1 MSGVA
6 LVTGSKAHP
15 LNVRGNDL
23 YETPPEAVYALL
35 DAEDVPMNVWEPACG
50 PGSIAR
56 VLRASGR
63 SVFSSD
69 LVDYKSE
76 DQDLFDVD
84 FLRTPAAP
92 LVTEAIVTNPPYK
105 LAGEFVAHALH
116 LAPKVYMLLRLA
128 FLESEKRRPILDG
141 GQLARVLPFR
151 NRLPMMHRDGW
162 DGNKSSSAVAFAW
175 FVWDRNHSGDA
186 TIKRISWN
194 KR

>member
-15 LNVRGNDL
+15 LSARGNDL

-63 SVFSSD
+63 YVFASD

-76 DQDLFDVD
+76 DQDLSDVD

-105 LAGEFVAHALH
+105 LAGEFVSHALH
-116 LAPKVYMLLRLA
+116 IAPKVYMLLRLA